1 MVSDRWKEGETML
14 TTESSLVIL
23 AASVFILIM
32 VSRNG
37 AAEPVS
43 QAIALLQKGNT
54 SERRHATALLAQLG
68 DPRAAQPL
76 AQALRDD
83 DALVRETAEQALWS
97 VWHHSGKPEV
107 DARLQDGIMA
117 MQRGAFEQAVAI
129 FTDVIEMAPDFA
141 EGYNKRAT
149 TYYLIQEFEKSIR
162 DCDKTIALNPVHF
175 GALSGA
181 GLGYLG
187 LRNLPKALDYFERAV
202 AVNPNME
209 QIQRYVED
217 IKKFLRDQAT

>member
-1 MVSDRWKEGETML
+1 ML
-14 TTESSLVIL
+14 TTGSSLLGL
-23 AASVFILIM
+23 AASMFILAM
-32 VSRNG
+32 MSRNG

-43 QAIALLQKGNT
+43 QAIALLQKGTT
-54 SERRHATALLAQLG
+54 SERRHAAEVLAQIG
-68 DPRAAQPL
+68 DQRATQPL
-76 AQALRDD
+76 AQALRDN

-97 VWHHSGKPEV
+97 VWHRSGKPAV
-107 DARLQDGIMA
+107 DARLHDGLMA
-117 MQRGAFEQAVAI
+117 MQRGAFEEAVAI
-129 FTDVIEMAPDFA
+129 FTEVIEMAPDFA

-149 TYYLIQEFEKSIR
+149 TYYLMQEYEKSIR

-181 GLGYLG
+181 GLCYLE
-187 LRNLPKALDYFERAV
+187 LHNLPQALDSFERAI
-202 AVNPNME
+202 AVNPNMS

>member
-1 MVSDRWKEGETML
+1 MFTTGAGLLGLAVSMC
-14 TTESSLVIL
+14 IL
-23 AASVFILIM
+23 AM

-37 AAEPVS
+37 ATEPVS
-43 QAIALLQKGNT
+43 QAIALLQNGNT
-54 SERRHATALLAQLG
+54 SERRHAAEVLARLG

-76 AQALRDD
+76 AQALRDS
-83 DALVRETAEQALWS
+83 DALVREAAEQALWS

-117 MQRGAFEQAVAI
+117 MQRGAFDQAVAI

-141 EGYNKRAT
+141 EAYNKRAT
-149 TYYLIQEFEKSIR
+149 TYYLMQEFEKSIS
-162 DCDKTIALNPVHF
+162 DCDKTLALNPIHF

-181 GLGYLG
+181 GLCYLG
-187 LRNLPKALDYFERAV
+187 VRNLVKALDYFERAIT
-202 AVNPNME
+202 VNPNMT

>member
-1 MVSDRWKEGETML
+1 MF
-14 TTESSLVIL
+14 TTGASLFGL
-23 AASVFILIM
+23 AASMFILAI

-43 QAIALLQKGNT
+43 HAITLLQKGTT
-54 SERRHATALLAQLG
+54 SERRHATEVLAQIG
-68 DPRAAQPL
+68 DQRAAPAL
-76 AQALRDD
+76 ARALRDG

-97 VWHHSGKPEV
+97 VWHRSGKPEV

-117 MQRGAFEQAVAI
+117 MQRGTFEEAVAI
-129 FTDVIEMAPDFA
+129 FTEVIEMAPDFA

-149 TYYLIQEFEKSIR
+149 TYYLMQEYEKSIR

-181 GLGYLG
+181 GLCYLG
-187 LRNLPKALDYFERAV
+187 LRNLLKALDYFERAI
-202 AVNPNME
+202 AVNPNMQ
-209 QIQRYVED
+209 QIQGYVEE
-217 IKKFLRDQAT
+217 IKKFLRDQST

>member
-1 MVSDRWKEGETML
+1 ML
-14 TTESSLVIL
+14 TTESSLVML

-54 SERRHATALLAQLG
+54 SERRHAAELLAQLG

-149 TYYLIQEFEKSIR
+149 TYYLMQEYEKSIS
-162 DCDKTIALNPVHF
+162 DCDQAITINPSHF

-181 GLGYLG
+181 GLCYLG
-187 LRNLPKALDYFERAV
+187 LRNLVKALEYFERAI
-202 AVNPNME
+202 AVNPNMS

>member
-1 MVSDRWKEGETML
+1 ML
-14 TTESSLVIL
+14 TTGSGLLML
-23 AASVFILIM
+23 ATGVFILAM

-43 QAIALLQKGNT
+43 HAIALLQKGST
-54 SERRHATALLAQLG
+54 AERRQAIAILAQIG
-68 DPRAAQPL
+68 DRRAAQPL

-83 DALVRETAEQALWS
+83 DVLVRETAEQALWS
-97 VWHHSGKPEV
+97 VWHRSGKLEV

-117 MQRGAFEQAVAI
+117 MQRGAFEEAVAI

-149 TYYLIQEFEKSIR
+149 TYYLMQEYELAIR
-162 DCDKTIALNPVHF
+162 DCDKTIALNPIHF

-181 GLGYLG
+181 GLCYLG
-187 LRNLPKALDYFERAV
+187 LRNLPRALEYFERAL
-202 AVNPNME
+202 AANPNMP
-209 QIQRYVED
+209 QIQQYVEE

>member
-1 MVSDRWKEGETML
+1 ML
-14 TTESSLVIL
+14 TTGGSSLLGL
-23 AASVFILIM
+23 AASLFILAM

-43 QAIALLQKGNT
+43 QAITLLQKGTT
-54 SERRHATALLAQLG
+54 SERRHAIEVLAQIG
-68 DPRAAQPL
+68 DQRAAPAL

-97 VWHHSGKPEV
+97 VWHRSGKLEV
-107 DARLQDGIMA
+107 DARLHDGIMA
-117 MQRGAFEQAVAI
+117 MQRGAFDEAVTI
-129 FTDVIEMAPDFA
+129 FTEVIEMAPDFA

-149 TYYLIQEFEKSIR
+149 MYYLMQEYEKSIS
-162 DCDKTIALNPVHF
+162 DCDQAITINPSHF

-181 GLGYLG
+181 GLCYLG
-187 LRNLPKALDYFERAV
+187 LRNLVKALEYFERSL
-202 AVNPNME
+202 AVNPNMS

-217 IKKFLRDQAT
+217 I

>member
-1 MVSDRWKEGETML
+1 ML
-14 TTESSLVIL
+14 TTGAGLLGL
-23 AASVFILIM
+23 AASVCILAI

-43 QAIALLQKGNT
+43 HAITMLQKGTT
-54 SERRHATALLAQLG
+54 SERRHATEVLAQIG
-68 DPRAAQPL
+68 DQRAAPVL

-97 VWHHSGKPEV
+97 VWHRSGKPAV
-107 DARLQDGIMA
+107 DARLHDGMVA
-117 MQRGAFEQAVAI
+117 MQRGAFEEAVAI
-129 FTDVIEMAPDFA
+129 FTEVIEMAPDFA

-149 TYYLIQEFEKSIR
+149 TYYLMQEYEKSIR
-162 DCDKTIALNPVHF
+162 DCDRTIALNPIHF

-181 GLGYLG
+181 GLCYLG
-187 LRNLPKALDYFERAV
+187 LRNLTKALDYFERAI
-202 AVNPNME
+202 AVNPNML

-217 IKKFLRDQAT
+217 IKKFLRDQST

>member
-1 MVSDRWKEGETML
+1 ML
-14 TTESSLVIL
+14 TTGSSLLML
-23 AASVFILIM
+23 AASVCILAI

-43 QAIALLQKGNT
+43 QAIALLQKGT
-54 SERRHATALLAQLG
+54 TLERRQAAEALAQFG
-68 DPRAAQPL
+68 HPQAAPAL

-83 DALVRETAEQALWS
+83 DALVRETAEHALWNI
-97 VWHHSGKPEV
+97 WHRSGKPEV
-107 DARLQDGIMA
+107 DARLQDGLVA
-117 MQRGAFEQAVAI
+117 MQRGAFEEAVAI
-129 FTDVIEMAPDFA
+129 FTEVIEMAPDFA

-149 TYYLIQEFEKSIR
+149 TYYLMQEYEKAIR
-162 DCDKTIALNPVHF
+162 DCDKTIALNPIHF

-181 GLGYLG
+181 GLCYLG
-187 LRNLPKALDYFERAV
+187 RRNLVKALDYFERAI
-202 AVNPNME
+202 AVNPNML

>member
-1 MVSDRWKEGETML
+1 ML
-14 TTESSLVIL
+14 TTEPSLVML
-23 AASVFILIM
+23 AVSVFIFTII
-32 VSRNG
+32 SRNG
-37 AAEPVS
+37 AAEPSS

-54 SERRHATALLAQLG
+54 SERRHAAGVLAQLG
-68 DPRAAQPL
+68 NQRAVQPL

-97 VWHHSGKPEV
+97 VWHRSGKPEV

-117 MQRGAFEQAVAI
+117 MQHGAFEQAVAI

-141 EGYNKRAT
+141 EAYNKRAT
-149 TYYLIQEFEKSIR
+149 TYYLMQEFDKSIS
-162 DCDKTIALNPVHF
+162 DCEKTLALNPIHF

-181 GLGYLG
+181 GLCYLG
-187 LRNLPKALDYFERAV
+187 LRNLVKALEYFERTV
-202 AVNPNME
+202 AVNPNMI
-209 QIQRYVED
+209 QIQHYVED